1 MNNVVVLPLVI
12 PMLAGLL
19 MAMMRRNI
27 GVQRVLS
34 VISIA
39 LVFGVALKLVQQVR
53 YEGIQTLAVG
63 GWQAPYGIVLVAD
76 MFSVLLVLT
85 ASLVAMACILF
96 AFQSIGKERE
106 QYYFYSLFQFLLVGV
121 NGSFLTGDL
130 FNLFVFFEVM
140 LFSSYV
146 LLSLGGTKRQLKG
159 TIKYVV
165 INSLSSTIFLLGIA
179 YLYAVVGTLNMAHLS
194 VRIAEIGQGGY
205 LTAVALVFMVVFSL
219 KAALFLFFWLP
230 EAYSAPPTVVGAVFA
245 ALLTKVGIYALFRMF
260 TLVFYHQP
268 EVTHTL
274 LAIMAGLTLLLGS
287 LGAVA
292 YRDIHRILGYN
303 VIIGVGFIVAGL
315 AIFTQEALMGAL
327 YYLLH
332 DIVTKALLFLL
343 GGIIILVAGSDQL
356 KKMGGM
362 IRGYPF
368 LGWLFLLTT
377 LALGGIPPLSG
388 FLGKVLI
395 VQEGLARG
403 VGEMGFYGLT
413 ALALLSSLLVL
424 FSLIKIFIL
433 TFWGEAR
440 VNRGG
445 EKKEIRGLL
454 IPCAG
459 LLVVSIGLGVGA
471 EMLYP
476 YIEQAGYGL
485 MNPEVYIKA
494 VLSEVI

>member
-1 MNNVVVLPLVI
+1 MNNGVVLPLII

-19 MAMMRRNI
+19 MAMLRRNVGI
-27 GVQRVLS
+27 QRVLS
-34 VISIA
+34 LVSMV
-39 LVFGVALKLVQQVR
+39 LVFGITLKLVQQVR

-63 GWQAPYGIVLVAD
+63 GWQAPFGIVLVAD
-76 MFSVLLVLT
+76 MFSLLLVLT
-85 ASLVAMACILF
+85 ASLVATACILF
-96 AFQSIGKERE
+96 AFRSIGKERE
-106 QYYFYSLFQFLLVGV
+106 QFYFYPLFQFLLVGV

-146 LLSLGGTKRQLKG
+146 LLSLGGTKRQLKA

-230 EAYSAPPTVVGAVFA
+230 GSYSAPPTAVGAVFA

-274 LAIMAGLTLLLGS
+274 LAVMAALTMLLGG

-315 AIFTQEALMGAL
+315 AIFTQEALMGAI

-332 DIVTKALLFLL
+332 DMVVKALLFLL

-356 KKMGGM
+356 KKMGGL
-362 IRGYPF
+362 IRNYPV

-395 VQEGLARG
+395 VQEGLALG
-403 VGEMGFYGLT
+403 ASATGFYWLT
-413 ALALLSSLLVL
+413 GLALLSSLLVL

-433 TFWGEAR
+433 AFWGEAR
-440 VNRGG
+440 VSRSG
-445 EKKEIRGLL
+445 EKKEIKGLL

-459 LLVVSIGLGVGA
+459 LLAVSIFLGVGA
-471 EMLYP
+471 EVLYP
-476 YIEQAGYGL
+476 YVEQAGNGL
-485 MNPEVYIKA
+485 MHPEVYIEA